1 MMEFVNIKEIA
12 FDKNGLVPA
21 VVQEARSGKVLM
33 VAYMNS
39 ESLQKTIE
47 TGRTWFYSRSRQKL
61 WNKGEQSGHF
71 QEVREISVD
80 CDADTLLIQVD
91 QTGAACHTG
100 HKTCFFRGLGGTEDK
115 EYTGSLTILSDL
127 QDEIKEKRQHPT
139 EKSYTAYLLETG
151 IDKIGKK
158 IGEEASEV
166 IIAGKNADWAVAD
179 KTEKGAALRDEVC
192 KESADLLYHL
202 AVLWEKTGVG
212 VNDVMAVLEAR
223 SHVKGNKKTVGHL
236 DKTF

>member
-33 VAYMNS
+33 VAYMNA

-61 WNKGEQSGHF
+61 WNKGEESGHF

-100 HKTCFFRGLGGTEDK
+100 HKSCFFRSMTEWEK
-115 EYTGSLTILSDL
+115 TYTGNLSMLSDL
-127 QDEIKEKRQHPT
+127 REEIKEKRIHPT
-139 EKSYTAYLLETG
+139 EKSYTAYLLQTG
-151 IDKIGKK
+151 IDKICKK
-158 IGEEASEV
+158 IGEESSEV
-166 IIAGKNADWAVAD
+166 IIAAKNADPVVKDTSEAAD
-179 KTEKGAALRDEVC
+179 NLRLEVC

-202 AVLWEKTGVG
+202 SVLWEDTGVT
-212 VNDVMAVLEAR
+212 VNDVMKVLEER